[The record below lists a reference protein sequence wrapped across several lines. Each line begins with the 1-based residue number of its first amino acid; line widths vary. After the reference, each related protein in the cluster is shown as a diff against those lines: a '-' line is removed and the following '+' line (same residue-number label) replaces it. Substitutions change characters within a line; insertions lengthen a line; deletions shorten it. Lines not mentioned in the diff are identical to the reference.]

1 MKLINLETMDSLI
14 LFLKIIAWPTGIV
27 STIIGAFTLYLAISY
42 PGSLEETLDKLNGVK
57 RTYYPMKFFIIAIIC
72 FAFIIAF

>member
-1 MKLINLETMDSLI
+1 MDSLI

-27 STIIGAFTLYLAISY
+27 STLIGAFALYSAITY
-42 PGSLEETLDKLNGVK
+42 PNSLQEAIDKFQGIK
-57 RTYYPMKFFIIAIIC
+57 RTFNPLRFFIISIIC